1 MSNQPGSVK
10 FAAWMATPVGRL
22 VRVAAGAALIVLGVA
37 MGGVGGTIVALV
49 GIVPAAMG
57 ATNRCLIGKIIGAP
71 FKGQDSVDLVGS

>member
-49 GIVPAAMG
+49 GLVPAAMG

-71 FKGQDSVDLVGS
+71 FKGQDSVDLIGS